1 MNKTTNIVI
10 LGAGYAGVHAA
21 KILGKKFKKN
31 DSVKITLIDKLPY
44 HTLMTELHE
53 VAGSRV
59 EPESVQVDLRKIFHR
74 SKVNIVT
81 EEVQKID
88 VDNQKLITD
97 FAEYQYDYLII
108 GTGSEP
114 AFFGVPGVKE
124 HGFTLW
130 SMKDAIRIREHIENM
145 FAKAAKERN
154 AKKRQ
159 AMLTFVVAGAGF
171 TGIELIGELVEWKKK
186 LAKEYNVYE
195 SEVRLIVV
203 EAMDRILNI
212 LDEKNAK
219 KTEKYLNKKG
229 VEILTNAP
237 IVSVSEDSITLKDGT
252 NIATNTLVWTC
263 GVQGNS
269 FNSNLGLSLNNR
281 GRLIANEY
289 MQSLDKENIYVVG
302 DCAFIEEGESKTL
315 PQIVEAAL
323 QTSETAAHNIIA
335 DINNKEKKV
344 FKSNYHGFMVSVGSH
359 YAVANLSGIKLSGFF
374 AMLMKHLVNLHYLW
388 GAGGFYLIFKYLSHE
403 FFNIKDR
410 RSFVGGHLSAKSN
423 VLWLVCLRVYIG
435 VLWLLEGLK
444 KLVGENTWEKAKGL
458 KKLTSGI
465 GDDSW
470 VKKGNV
476 KMPFDWLYKA
486 SESGNDAVSSASQAA
501 SNANA
506 VADAVA
512 SASQSGA
519 GEAASNAWP
528 DPIMKMPNFYKSIME
543 IFMPNADVAIWFQRF
558 VVVAEIGMGL
568 LLIAGLFTWLASAAS
583 AFMVVNFILSGMAG
597 WDILWYFFG
606 AIALMAGAGKALGLD
621 YFVMPWLKKLFSN
634 FWVGKPKPI
643 YDK

>member
-10 LGAGYAGVHAA
+10 LGAGYAGVNAA

-53 VAGSRV
+53 VAGGRV

-74 SKVNIVT
+74 SKVDVVT

-114 AFFGVPGVKE
+114 AFFGVPGVEE

-130 SMKDAIRIREHIENM
+130 SMKDAIRIRDHIENM
-145 FAKAAKERN
+145 FKMASKERN

-195 SEVRLIVV
+195 SEVRLLVV

-212 LDEKNAK
+212 LDEKNAQ
-219 KTEKYLNKKG
+219 KTVKFLNKKG

-252 NIATNTLVWTC
+252 NIPTNTLVWTC

-281 GRLIANEY
+281 GRLVANEY
-289 MQSLDKENIYVVG
+289 MQALDKTNIYVVG
-302 DCAFIEEGESKTL
+302 DCAFVEEGESKNL

-335 DINNKEKKV
+335 DMNDKEKKV

-374 AMLMKHLVNLHYLW
+374 AMLMKHFVNLHYLW

-403 FFNIKDR
+403 FFNMKDR
-410 RSFVGGHLSAKSN
+410 RSFVGGHLSEKSN
-423 VLWLVCLRVYIG
+423 VLWLVLLRVYIG

-444 KLVGENTWEKAKGL
+444 KLIGEDTWEKAKGL

-465 GDDSW
+465 GKDSW

-476 KMPFDWLYKA
+476 KMPFDWLTNP
-486 SESGNDAVSSASQAA
+486 SGSTSDAVSSASQ
-501 SNANA
+501 
-506 VADAVA
+506 VADAA
-512 SASQSGA
+512 TSASQSGA
-519 GEAASNAWP
+519 GEAAANAWP
-528 DPIMKMPNFYKSIME
+528 DPIMNMPNFYRSIMK
-543 IFMPNADVAIWFQRF
+543 IFMPNTDIAIWFQRF